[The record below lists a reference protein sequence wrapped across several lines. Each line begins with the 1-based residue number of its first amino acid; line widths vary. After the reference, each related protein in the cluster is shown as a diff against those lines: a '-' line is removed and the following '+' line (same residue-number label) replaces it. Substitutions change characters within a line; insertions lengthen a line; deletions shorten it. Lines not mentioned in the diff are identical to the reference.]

1 MSKTF
6 RQYDSRWGKLGYPN
20 GSGCYMADSG
30 CGPTACADIIVNHP
44 KHAKKTPKNTRTYM
58 LNNGYAVA
66 GHGTAWDG
74 IDACLKYY
82 GFKVKRCDD
91 MATFWEEM
99 AKKKRWAIVL
109 FGAGTRGGV
118 TWTSSGHFLAATSY
132 KVENGKHYLY
142 MRDPGARN
150 NDGWFCY
157 EDHMKGMIKLLWVAW
172 LPSTVTTPKKYSGT
186 FPTLPKKGHLT
197 KGDKGT
203 QVKNLQKFLNWYGN
217 YGLKVDG
224 IIGEKTISAVKK
236 FQKAEKLSADGLFG
250 AKSLTKAKA
259 VKK

>member
-6 RQYDSRWGKLGYPN
+6 RQYDYRWGNLGYPD

-44 KHAKKTPKNTRTYM
+44 KHAKKTPVNTRRYM
-58 LNNGYAVA
+58 NKNGYSVA

-91 MATFWEEM
+91 MSTFWKEM
-99 AKKKRWAIVL
+99 EKDKRWAIIL
-109 FGAGTRGGV
+109 FGSGSRGGV

-132 KVENGKHYLY
+132 KVKDGKHYLY

-172 LPSTVTTPKKYSGT
+172 LPALVTAPKKYSGT
-186 FPTLPKKGHLT
+186 FPTLPKKSYLT
-197 KGDKGT
+197 KGDKGK
-203 QVKNLQKFLNWYGN
+203 QVEHLQKFLNWCL
-217 YGLKVDG
+217 GLKLEVDG
-224 IIGEKTISAVKK
+224 ILGDMTFAAIETFQAKYDLVVDGMFGTKSLAKAKTVKK
-236 FQKAEKLSADGLFG
+236 
-250 AKSLTKAKA
+250 
-259 VKK
+259 